1 MDQRTYSKVEFRDS
15 RAELVSVPLE
25 ETGAGEVLIKAEC
38 SLISP
43 GTERAA
49 LTRVWDDPEFRRNPG
64 YALAGEVVETGPD
77 VDTLSPGDRVISLVS
92 HASHAVAS
100 AAPWVTL
107 RVPDSLGMEEATFLP
122 LASVALHAIRRAEI
136 VLGET
141 MTIIGAGIVGQLAI
155 TLAGM
160 QGARRVIV
168 LDLDD
173 ERLDLARGRGA
184 DVTINPQRENP
195 VERILEETDGA
206 GARVILEAT
215 GNTNVIPQTFRMAGV
230 GGRIVCLG
238 IINEE
243 IPLHF
248 HKDFMQKELTLMAS
262 TQPRC
267 PTTETIYYPWT
278 QQANRRLGLDMMSAG
293 DLEIGDLLT
302 HRFPASEAPRVYD
315 RIREREPDM
324 LGVLLEWS

>member
-1 MDQRTYSKVEFRDS
+1 MGQRAYKKIEFHDKE
-15 RAELVSVPLE
+15 AELVSSSLE
-25 ETGAGEVLIKAEC
+25 APGSDEILIEAEC

-49 LTRVWDDPEFRRNPG
+49 LIRVWDDPDFRRNPG
-64 YALAGEVVETGPD
+64 YALAGRVIEAGPEVD
-77 VDTLSPGDRVISLVS
+77 SLSSGDRVISLVS
-92 HASHAVAS
+92 HASHVIAS

-107 RVPDSLGMEEATFLP
+107 PVPDALSMEEATFVP
-122 LASVALHAIRRAEI
+122 LASVALHAIRRADV

-155 TLAGM
+155 TLARM

-168 LDLDD
+168 LDLNEGRL
-173 ERLDLARGRGA
+173 ERARGRGA
-184 DVTINPQRENP
+184 DVTINPQREDS
-195 VERILEETDGA
+195 VQRILEETDGE
-206 GARVILEAT
+206 GSRVILEAT
-215 GNTNVIPQTFRMAGV
+215 GNTGVIPQTLRMAAV

-243 IPLHF
+243 VALRF

-278 QQANRRLGLDMMSAG
+278 QQANRRLILDIMSAG
-293 DLEIGDLLT
+293 EIEVDGLLT
-302 HRFPASEAPRVYD
+302 HRFPASEARRVYG
-315 RIREREPDM
+315 RIKDREPDM